1 MLSIIRLVGQIFGKK
16 LIKLTEYNLSH
27 KEVLKKKTLHYHFQA
42 AKLKTSLDNNKNVVS
57 KWVIIKLFFF
67 LGGGWGIKNE
77 NDIKDENEASYF
89 YIQGAR

>member
-16 LIKLTEYNLSH
+16 LTKLTEYNLSH

-57 KWVIIKLFFF
+57 K
-67 LGGGWGIKNE
+67 
-77 NDIKDENEASYF
+77 
-89 YIQGAR
+89 

>member
-1 MLSIIRLVGQIFGKK
+1 MLSIICLVGQIFGKK
-16 LIKLTEYNLSH
+16 LIKSTEYNLSH

-42 AKLKTSLDNNKNVVS
+42 AKLKTSFDNNKSVVS

-67 LGGGWGIKNE
+67 GGGWGIKNE